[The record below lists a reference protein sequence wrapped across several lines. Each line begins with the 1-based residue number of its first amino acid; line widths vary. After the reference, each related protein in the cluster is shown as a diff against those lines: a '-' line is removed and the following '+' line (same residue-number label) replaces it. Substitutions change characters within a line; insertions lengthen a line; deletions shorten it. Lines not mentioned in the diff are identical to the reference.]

1 MIQIEIKK
9 ELREFDL
16 DASLGFGKELAV
28 LTGPNGSGKST
39 LLRCI
44 AGLER
49 PDHGSVKIND
59 KTVFDHST
67 ETSPDKRN
75 IGYVCQ
81 EGALFPWL
89 SVKKNILFGL
99 TKEDIND
106 NKIWLEH
113 LYSELELDH
122 LLKQHPLKLSGGE
135 RQRVALARAIAP
147 RPQLL
152 LMDEPFSAVDAVLR
166 PVLRK
171 FIKDLQKDWKVPI
184 LMVTHDHAEAY
195 VMADRL
201 FEIVDGKIT
210 IIQER
215 GKVIRMPLISY

>member
-9 ELREFDL
+9 ELKEFEL

-28 LTGPNGSGKST
+28 LTGANGSGKST

-49 PDHGSVKIND
+49 PQRGSVKINNRV
-59 KTVFDHST
+59 VFDIDT
-67 ETSPDKRN
+67 DVPPEGRN

-81 EGALFPWL
+81 ESALFPWL
-89 SVKKNILFGL
+89 TVKKNITFGL
-99 TKEDIND
+99 SKEVQADKKVWIN
-106 NKIWLEH
+106 H
-113 LYSELELDH
+113 LYSELELEH
-122 LLKQHPLKLSGGE
+122 LLKRNPQEISGGE

-147 RPQLL
+147 RPELL
-152 LMDEPFSAVDAVLR
+152 LLDEPFSAVDVHLR
-166 PVLRK
+166 PVLRR
-171 FIKDLQKDWKVPI
+171 FLKDLQKDWKVPI

-201 FEIVDGKIT
+201 FEIIDGRIT

-215 GKVIRMPLISY
+215 GNVIQMPLISY

>member
-1 MIQIEIKK
+1 MVQIEIKK
-9 ELREFDL
+9 ELKEFDL
-16 DASLGFGKELAV
+16 NASLGFGKELAV

-44 AGLER
+44 AGIER
-49 PDHGSVKIND
+49 PEHGLVKINERVIFNGEID
-59 KTVFDHST
+59 TP
-67 ETSPDKRN
+67 PDKRR

-99 TKEDIND
+99 TKEESADK
-106 NKIWLEH
+106 KIWLEH
-113 LYSELELDH
+113 LYSELELRH
-122 LLKQHPLKLSGGE
+122 LLRRSPDALSGGE
-135 RQRVALARAIAP
+135 RQRVALARSLAP
-147 RPQLL
+147 RPELL
-152 LMDEPFSAVDAVLR
+152 LLDEPFSAVDAAFR
-166 PVLRK
+166 PVLRQ
-171 FIKDLQKDWKVPI
+171 FIKELQKDWKVPI

-210 IIQER
+210 IVQER
-215 GKVIRMPLISY
+215 GKVIRMPRISY